1 MVEATLSS
9 TFSSSQRQAIIMEQ
23 QQLLDAESKRK
34 KRSSASSSRLET
46 LFQDAIT
53 VTIPMNVTV
62 DLGVAIR
69 RTRTKRIDAIYK
81 AFPSLQDHEKKN
93 DNDDEEEDDEEEDD
107 EEKNSDNNDEIAM
120 DGDEISGDVAGKKL
134 PKKKTGKDKKHES
147 NSNNRSMDNVPQRH
161 EFASI
166 MDYLE
171 AKYVR
176 GVMLQEQESDSQ
188 EGEDG
193 DKDESGKQHKDD
205 DDEGDGSVYS
215 ESSFINDT
223 DLQRNIAEQ
232 VLAQTTTTKVE
243 LEGDDDFFVN
253 VGDLVVQE
261 SEHTQENYD
270 PLDDNPKLSK
280 PSKKR
285 KKPCSAH
292 ATTTTTT
299 KDSSKQAP
307 SSPPKKKPLVAKKKK
322 GEEKGHKKKDA
333 EKSTSTKKAK
343 EAVTA
348 SPKKTKAAAPK
359 TPQPEKEDSNE
370 SDDASSDGG
379 ALEASAANKKVSK
392 KSNDELKKLRATAS
406 QYRKIVEKRFAV
418 LKKMIKEMTK
428 EQLPRRP
435 PLKSK
440 VTITCPPTK
449 KEGDEVTFANPHI
462 PGQRLKV
469 QVPKGTFAG
478 ETFKVTVP
486 VPKMAPGDEDEGTDH
501 NKFPRDLQD
510 ELDMYAREYD
520 DYCKHEGELRHA
532 KNEEYPIHLEKRKK
546 YDQLVK
552 EFPKN
557 LMTKIDQE
565 YMKKLVRRARQ
576 NKSKRSKTATLR
588 RVSGDPAAASP
599 TSNASVGKLEDVQ
612 SSAPQHHQSAV
623 SDQEQLETAD
633 NSEDEDEAP
642 PGPPAHRTLDV
653 PERGSIFPS
662 KVFRM
667 KEFHSATAG
676 L

>member
-1 MVEATLSS
+1 MVEASLSS
-9 TFSSSQRQAIIMEQ
+9 TFSSSHRHAIEQ
-23 QQLLDAESKRK
+23 QLDAESK
-34 KRSSASSSRLET
+34 KRSASTSLET

-69 RTRTKRIDAIYK
+69 RTRAKRIDAIYK
-81 AFPSLQDHEKKN
+81 AFPSLKQDHERS
-93 DNDDEEEDDEEEDD
+93 DDDDDDDEDDEEEEED
-107 EEKNSDNNDEIAM
+107 EEKTSDNE
-120 DGDEISGDVAGKKL
+120 GEVSGDAANKKS
-134 PKKKTGKDKKHES
+134 KKKTNKDKKQE
-147 NSNNRSMDNVPQRH
+147 SNNRSSDNVPQRH
-161 EFASI
+161 EFGSI

-176 GVMLQEQESDSQ
+176 GVMLQEESDSQ
-188 EGEDG
+188 EGEEG
-193 DKDESGKQHKDD
+193 DKDESGIKKD
-205 DDEGDGSVYS
+205 DDEGEGSVYS

-223 DLQRNIAEQ
+223 DLQRDIAEQ

-261 SEHTQENYD
+261 SEMTHENYD
-270 PLDDNPKLSK
+270 PLDDNPKIPK

-285 KKPCSAH
+285 KKPSAPTT
-292 ATTTTTT
+292 ATT
-299 KDSSKQAP
+299 KESKQM
-307 SSPPKKKPLVAKKKK
+307 SPPAKKSKPLVAKKKK
-322 GEEKGHKKKDA
+322 SEETKGNKKKEP
-333 EKSTSTKKAK
+333 EKSTKKAK
-343 EAVTA
+343 EPVTTA
-348 SPKKTKAAAPK
+348 SPKKTKAASPKAP
-359 TPQPEKEDSNE
+359 PPVKEQKNE
-370 SDDASSDGG
+370 SDDASSDG
-379 ALEASAANKKVSK
+379 ALEASAANKKPVK
-392 KSNDELKKLRATAS
+392 KSNDELIRLQATAI
-406 QYRKIVEKRFAV
+406 QYRTVVEKRFGV
-418 LKKMIKEMTK
+418 LKKMIKELTK
-428 EQLPRRP
+428 EHLPRRP

-486 VPKMAPGDEDEGTDH
+486 VPKPAPGDEDEGTDH

-520 DYCKHEGELRHA
+520 DFCKHEGEFRHA

-576 NKSKRSKTATLR
+576 NKSKRCKTAILR
-588 RVSGDPAAASP
+588 RSSGDPAEASP
-599 TSNASVGKLEDVQ
+599 PGKPDDV
-612 SSAPQHHQSAV
+612 SSTTPQPPRITA
-623 SDQEQLETAD
+623 SDQEQAETAE
-633 NSEDEDEAP
+633 NSEEEDERP
-642 PGPPAHRTLDV
+642 PSPPAHRTIDV
-653 PERGSIFPS
+653 PERGVVFPS
-662 KVFRM
+662 RKFRM
-667 KEFHSATAG
+667 KDFHSAMAG
-676 L
+676 LGPNFS